1 MFKKLII
8 TIISVFLF
16 SFNVHA
22 GSSGDLAI
30 EKEQPQE
37 IKDCF
42 EKLNRATFA
51 FNQGLDKALIKPIAK
66 GYRKLPDPVQRGTSN
81 AVKNLSNLI
90 TIPNNILQGDIK
102 LALINTGRLVI
113 NTTVGILGTIDVANK
128 VGFPKY
134 VKEDYGQTL
143 GAWGVGPG
151 CYVVLPILGPST
163 IRDTTGS
170 FMNVLGGDPYYNA
183 SVHGN
188 NEYLNE
194 TFYMAT
200 KAVEGIDFRSNNIES
215 FDNLEINSIDFYASV
230 KSLYLQNRENK
241 IKNIRKGNIEIFYKN
256 EEDWEEIENN

>member
-1 MFKKLII
+1 M
-8 TIISVFLF
+8 
-16 SFNVHA
+16 
-22 GSSGDLAI
+22 
-30 EKEQPQE
+30 
-37 IKDCF
+37 
-42 EKLNRATFA
+42 
-51 FNQGLDKALIKPIAK
+51 
-66 GYRKLPDPVQRGTSN
+66 PDPIQKGTHN
-81 AVKNLSNLI
+81 FVTNLSSLI
-90 TIPNNILQGDIK
+90 TIPNNVLQGDIK
-102 LALINTGRLVI
+102 LAIINTARLAV
-113 NTTVGILGTIDVANK
+113 NSTVGILGTIDVANK
-128 VGFPKY
+128 MGFPKY
-134 VKEDYGQTL
+134 EKEDYGQTL

-200 KAVEGIDFRSNNIES
+200 KAIEGIDFRSNNIES

-241 IKNIRKGNIEIFYKN
+241 INNIRKGNIEIFYKN